1 MTDEVDVL
9 APAEAPAAP
18 VEAPMESS
26 MESPA
31 EPVEAPTEAPA
42 EDMPSDLSEGP
53 QTTTEMVQVLVLE
66 ERPFMTTSFADYTVT
81 EGLLLLVFLVLVAD
95 AFSNFLRRW
104 F

>member
-18 VEAPMESS
+18 AD
-26 MESPA
+26 
-31 EPVEAPTEAPA
+31 APTESPA

-95 AFSNFLRRW
+95 AVSNFLRRW